1 MLKPRITPCL
11 LIRNKGLVKTLRF
24 KPYKYIGD
32 PINAV
37 KIFNEK
43 DADELIVLDIDAT
56 SKGLEPDFSVIKKL
70 AAECQMPLC
79 YGGGIKTVKDA
90 LHIIKLGVEKVAI
103 SSAFIDNHNLLSQII
118 KEVGSQSVVVVIDVK
133 KTLFGRYEVFINN
146 GNEGTGHSPID
157 LAQKAEE
164 LGAGEV
170 VINSIDNDGVM
181 GGYDLSLASE
191 LRKSVNIPISIM
203 GGAGSLKHM
212 EELIKLCGVV
222 GAIAGSLFIF
232 KGSLR
237 AVLINYP
244 SYADK
249 SKMFKDS
256 AEIS

>member
-1 MLKPRITPCL
+1 MLQPRIIPCL
-11 LIRNKGLVKTLRF
+11 LIRNKGLVKTLKF

-56 SKGLEPDFSVIKKL
+56 SRSLEPDFSVIKKL

-90 LHIIKLGVEKVAI
+90 LNIIKLGVEKVAI
-103 SSAFIDNHNLLSQII
+103 SSAFIKKHNLLSQIV

-133 KTLFGRYEVFINN
+133 KTLFGNYEVYIKN
-146 GNEGTGHSPID
+146 GNEGTGHSPMD
-157 LAQKAEE
+157 LAKKAEE
-164 LGAGEV
+164 FGAGEV
-170 VINSIDNDGVM
+170 VINSINNDGVM
-181 GGYDLSLASE
+181 NGYDLSLASE

-203 GGAGSLKHM
+203 GGAGNLKHM
-212 EELIKLCGVV
+212 EELIKICGVV
-222 GAIAGSLFIF
+222 GAIAGSFFIF
-232 KGSLR
+232 KGPLR

-244 SYADK
+244 SCSDK
-249 SKMFKDS
+249 SKIFKDS